1 MTHFKN
7 CCWARWVRYN
17 WESHSNLNKF
27 KSWARGFQFSLALKV
42 WKLAYWRH
50 FMPERQCAMLI
61 SRPLFYQIHKKKHQD
76 RHTLWNE
83 GTLTSGKLHILVH
96 DQYVFYF
103 FSDPSPY
110 QNTWLITNYVQDSI
124 WMQCFCSIEN
134 REFFKVKRPWESLVL
149 KKDTSR
155 WTFFFLKAKLIM
167 FQLSSAPKSQ
177 IKAAEAGIPSSWLR
191 KPALRLPTGPERWH
205 NSVWTWSVKCILAIS
220 LPGSVH
226 SLTGCKL
233 APRTF
238 ILCPWG
244 TREVKSAIGYGP

>member
-103 FSDPSPY
+103 FSDLSPY
-110 QNTWLITNYVQDSI
+110 QNTWLITSYVQDSI

-134 REFFKVKRPWESLVL
+134 REFLKLKGHENHWCLKKILLDEHSFFSKLNWLCSNWVQLPSLKSRQLRQESLHHGCGSQHYGCQL
-149 KKDTSR
+149 DQRGDTILYERDQWNASWPLAFQALCTHWPAASWHHGHSSYVPEELGR
-155 WTFFFLKAKLIM
+155 W
-167 FQLSSAPKSQ
+167 SQ
-177 IKAAEAGIPSSWLR
+177 Q
-191 KPALRLPTGPERWH
+191 
-205 NSVWTWSVKCILAIS
+205 
-220 LPGSVH
+220 
-226 SLTGCKL
+226 
-233 APRTF
+233 
-238 ILCPWG
+238 
-244 TREVKSAIGYGP
+244 